1 MGQVVSD
8 VIQSTIGG
16 GIDAFGRNVYGSG
29 NYRVYGSSGT
39 FVVPQ
44 GVGKV
49 RVRVIGGGARGGL
62 SGGGAGGICGGGA
75 GAGER
80 VVVRSST
87 ADCSVRVHGYEEQA

>member
-49 RVRVIGGGARGGL
+49 RVRVIGGGGGL
-62 SGGGAGGICGGGA
+62 SNPGGAGGICGGGA